1 MNLAY
6 HYPSVY
12 WATAVMTVEAG
23 ALDIDDAGGTNY
35 AKIATAI
42 GRVQSEGYKVELPL
56 INKAQFAFVPDV
68 ENNAIL
74 YGFKG
79 ISDVGDELI
88 KNIIANR
95 PYSSVEDFIEK
106 CQPQKRQM
114 ISLIKAGTFEEFGNK
129 RKIMKDYLYSICPKK
144 VRITLQ
150 NMNTLIDYHLIEKD
164 QISYIYLYNFNKYIK
179 SLQVPEGYRLD
190 KRAMNFIMK
199 NYPDINISSGYLD
212 VKIWKKTYDSE
223 MNGLKDWLKEN
234 EERLKDDIQMRD
246 VEEIWNQYC
255 LGNDS
260 AWEMDALGFY
270 YSGHEL
276 KNINIKTHSIKN
288 LTDGN
293 YKNTVDIAGTVL
305 GKEAYKH
312 MVTILTPEGVI
323 DLKFTGEQ
331 FAQYNKTISEVINGT
346 KKTLEKSWFI
356 QGTLLLVNGYK
367 SGEIFRVRNLSRIIE
382 VAENGDVKTT
392 KYRYGE
398 A

>member
-35 AKIATAI
+35 AKIASAI

-68 ENNAIL
+68 EGNAIM

-79 ISDVGDELI
+79 ISDVSDELI
-88 KNIIANR
+88 KSIIANR
-95 PYSSVEDFIEK
+95 PYNSVNDFIEK
-106 CQPQKRQM
+106 CEPQKRQM
-114 ISLIKAGTFEEFGNK
+114 ISLIKAGAFSEFGEK

-150 NMNTLIDYHLIEKD
+150 NMNSLIDYRLIPNEL
-164 QISYIYLYNFNKYIK
+164 ISYVYLYNFNKYLK
-179 SLQVPEGYRLD
+179 QLQIPEGFRLD
-190 KRAMNFIMK
+190 KRAMDFLLKNF
-199 NYPDINISSGYLD
+199 PDLDISSGYLD
-212 VKIWKKTYDSE
+212 IKVWKRTYDSG
-223 MNGLKDWLKEN
+223 MDNLKSWLKEN
-234 EERLKDDIQMRD
+234 EEELKNKLQEKD
-246 VEEIWNQYC
+246 VEDIWNQYC
-255 LGNDS
+255 AGNDS
-260 AWEMDALGFY
+260 AWEMDTLGFY

-276 KNINIKTHSIKN
+276 SNINIETHSIKN
-288 LTDGN
+288 LADGN

-331 FAQYNKTISEVINGT
+331 FAQYNKTISKVQNDT
-346 KKTLEKSWFI
+346 KKVLEKSWFLK
-356 QGTLLLVNGYK
+356 GTLLLVNGYK
-367 SGEIFRVRNLSRIIE
+367 SGETFRVRSLSRILE
-382 VAENGDVKTT
+382 VSEDGNIKTT

-398 A
+398 V